1 MSSLIVNASNFSPMT
16 QMVYGK
22 PRVNTKG
29 GKSIN
34 ITNSGTRRSLMIHTP
49 MMLTYGVNE
58 HKNDDGST
66 SYDMNIQFPREEFET
81 DATRA
86 LKKMMMEMEEKIVQ
100 DAAINSRDWF
110 GKKYGDEVVQAFWTP
125 MLKYPKNKELMDG
138 SLDKTREPTLKIK
151 LPIWD
156 GQPKFEVYDL
166 KSNQIFP
173 NDNGLGPEE
182 VVQKG
187 SNVCCTLMC
196 GGIWITGSKF
206 GVTWKL
212 SQCAVKPP
220 ETFEKGKCYI
230 PGISAGLAS
239 GLAAATQDSTY
250 GSDGEDE
257 VPETNVTNTTPT
269 PTPTPSPEA
278 AETVVET
285 VVEQSKEQAAE
296 PAAEPVPEPVKKVSK
311 KKGGASV

>member
-166 KSNQIFP
+166 KSTQIFP

-187 SNVCCTLMC
+187 SNVCTVWILICRNYNLFIRTL
-196 GGIWITGSKF
+196 
-206 GVTWKL
+206 
-212 SQCAVKPP
+212 
-220 ETFEKGKCYI
+220 
-230 PGISAGLAS
+230 
-239 GLAAATQDSTY
+239 
-250 GSDGEDE
+250 
-257 VPETNVTNTTPT
+257 
-269 PTPTPSPEA
+269 
-278 AETVVET
+278 
-285 VVEQSKEQAAE
+285 
-296 PAAEPVPEPVKKVSK
+296 
-311 KKGGASV
+311 

>member
-1 MSSLIVNASNFSPMT
+1 MSSLIVNASNFAPTT

-58 HKNDDGST
+58 HKNDDGSV

-81 DATRA
+81 DATRS

-125 MLKYPKNKELMDG
+125 MLKYPKNKELLDG

-173 NDNGLGPEE
+173 NENGQGPES

-230 PGISAGLAS
+230 PGLS
-239 GLAAATQDSTY
+239 TQDTTY

-257 VPETNVTNTTPT
+257 IPAPVAAVVSTPAPVTPVPEPVP
-269 PTPTPSPEA
+269 PPEVEVEQPIKEVPVSEVP
-278 AETVVET
+278 AETV
-285 VVEQSKEQAAE
+285 A
-296 PAAEPVPEPVKKVSK
+296 EPVKKVSK
-311 KKGGASV
+311 KKVAASV

>member
-1 MSSLIVNASNFSPMT
+1 MSSLIVNASNFAPTT

-34 ITNSGTRRSLMIHTP
+34 ITNSTTRRSLMIHTP

-58 HKNDDGST
+58 HKNDDGTT

-81 DATRA
+81 DATRG

-173 NDNGLGPEE
+173 NDNGQGPEA

-230 PGISAGLAS
+230 PGLAMSTPTQES
-239 GLAAATQDSTY
+239 GY

-257 VPETNVTNTTPT
+257 APRPT
-269 PTPTPSPEA
+269 PTPTPVEA
-278 AETVVET
+278 AVEPVVET
-285 VVEQSKEQAAE
+285 VTE
-296 PAAEPVPEPVKKVSK
+296 PTPEPVAPVAEPVVETAEPVKKVSK
-311 KKGGASV
+311 KKAPVAV

>member
-1 MSSLIVNASNFSPMT
+1 MSSLIVNASNFAPTT

-34 ITNSGTRRSLMIHTP
+34 ITNSTTRRSLMIHTP

-58 HKNDDGST
+58 HKNDDGTT

-81 DATRA
+81 DATRG

-125 MLKYPKNKELMDG
+125 MLKYPKNKDLMDG

-173 NDNGLGPEE
+173 NDNGQGPEA

-220 ETFEKGKCYI
+220 ETVEKGKCYI
-230 PGISAGLAS
+230 PGLSMSAPTQES
-239 GLAAATQDSTY
+239 GY

-257 VPETNVTNTTPT
+257 APRPT
-269 PTPTPSPEA
+269 PTPATPESQPEPA
-278 AETVVET
+278 SEPAPESQPEPVTEPVAPVVEP
-285 VVEQSKEQAAE
+285 VAE
-296 PAAEPVPEPVKKVSK
+296 PEPVKKVRK
-311 KKGGASV
+311 KKAAAV

>member
-1 MSSLIVNASNFSPMT
+1 
-16 QMVYGK
+16 
-22 PRVNTKG
+22 
-29 GKSIN
+29 
-34 ITNSGTRRSLMIHTP
+34 MIHTP

-58 HKNDDGST
+58 HKNDDGTT

-81 DATRA
+81 DATRG

-125 MLKYPKNKELMDG
+125 MLKYPKNKDLMDG

-173 NDNGLGPEE
+173 NDNGQGPEA

-230 PGISAGLAS
+230 PGLAMSTPTQES
-239 GLAAATQDSTY
+239 GY

-257 VPETNVTNTTPT
+257 APRPSPT
-269 PTPTPSPEA
+269 PTPVETPVEP
-278 AETVVET
+278 VVET
-285 VVEQSKEQAAE
+285 VTE
-296 PAAEPVPEPVKKVSK
+296 PTPEPVAPVAEPVVESAEPVKKVSK
-311 KKGGASV
+311 KKTPAAV

>member
-1 MSSLIVNASNFSPMT
+1 MSSLIVNASNFAPTT

-34 ITNSGTRRSLMIHTP
+34 ITNSTTRRSLMIHTP

-58 HKNDDGST
+58 HKNDDGTT

-81 DATRA
+81 DATRG

-173 NDNGLGPEE
+173 NDNGQGPEA

-230 PGISAGLAS
+230 PGLAMSAPTQES
-239 GLAAATQDSTY
+239 GY

-257 VPETNVTNTTPT
+257 APRPT
-269 PTPTPSPEA
+269 PTP
-278 AETVVET
+278 VET
-285 VVEQSKEQAAE
+285 PVDTPVETPAPE
-296 PAAEPVPEPVKKVSK
+296 PVTEPTPEPVPEPAEPVKKVSK
-311 KKGGASV
+311 KKTAAAV

>member
-1 MSSLIVNASNFSPMT
+1 MSSLIVNASNFAPMT

-34 ITNSGTRRSLMIHTP
+34 ITNSTTRRSLMIHIP

-58 HKNDDGST
+58 HKNDDGTT

-81 DATRA
+81 DATRG

-173 NDNGLGPEE
+173 NDNGQGPEA

-230 PGISAGLAS
+230 PGLSMSAPTQES
-239 GLAAATQDSTY
+239 GY

-257 VPETNVTNTTPT
+257 APRPT
-269 PTPTPSPEA
+269 PTPAPEPVEPAPEPVETTPEPVA
-278 AETVVET
+278 PVVEP
-285 VVEQSKEQAAE
+285 E
-296 PAAEPVPEPVKKVSK
+296 PAAEPVKKVSK
-311 KKGGASV
+311 KKTAAAV

>member
-1 MSSLIVNASNFSPMT
+1 MSSLIVNASNFAPTT

-34 ITNSGTRRSLMIHTP
+34 ITNSTTRRSLMIHTP

-58 HKNDDGST
+58 HKNDDGTT

-81 DATRA
+81 DATRG

-173 NDNGLGPEE
+173 NDNGQGPEA

-230 PGISAGLAS
+230 PGLAMSAPTQES
-239 GLAAATQDSTY
+239 GY

-257 VPETNVTNTTPT
+257 APRPT
-269 PTPTPSPEA
+269 PTP
-278 AETVVET
+278 VET
-285 VVEQSKEQAAE
+285 PVDTPVETPAPEPVTEPTPEPVPE
-296 PAAEPVPEPVKKVSK
+296 PAAEPAEPVKKVSK
-311 KKGGASV
+311 KKTAAAV

>member
-1 MSSLIVNASNFSPMT
+1 MSSLIVNASNFAPTT

-34 ITNSGTRRSLMIHTP
+34 ITNSTTRRSLMIHTP

-58 HKNDDGST
+58 HKNDDGTT

-81 DATRA
+81 DATRG

-125 MLKYPKNKELMDG
+125 MLKYPKNKDLMDG

-173 NDNGLGPEE
+173 NDNGQGPEA

-230 PGISAGLAS
+230 PGLSMSAPTQES
-239 GLAAATQDSTY
+239 GY

-257 VPETNVTNTTPT
+257 APRPAPTPAQEPLETPAPEPVSEPT
-269 PTPTPSPEA
+269 PTPEPVATVEP
-278 AETVVET
+278 VVE
-285 VVEQSKEQAAE
+285 
-296 PAAEPVPEPVKKVSK
+296 PEPVKKVSK
-311 KKGGASV
+311 KKTAAAV

>member
-1 MSSLIVNASNFSPMT
+1 MSSLIVNASNFAPTT

-34 ITNSGTRRSLMIHTP
+34 ITNSTTRRSLMIHTP

-58 HKNDDGST
+58 HKNDDGTT

-81 DATRA
+81 DATRG

-125 MLKYPKNKELMDG
+125 MLKYPKNKDLMDG

-173 NDNGLGPEE
+173 NDIGQGPEA

-230 PGISAGLAS
+230 PGLSMSAPTQES
-239 GLAAATQDSTY
+239 GY

-257 VPETNVTNTTPT
+257 APRPAPAPT
-269 PTPTPSPEA
+269 PEPASEPAPESQPEPVTEPVA
-278 AETVVET
+278 PVVEP
-285 VVEQSKEQAAE
+285 VAE
-296 PAAEPVPEPVKKVSK
+296 PAAEPVKKVSK
-311 KKGGASV
+311 KKAAAV

>member
-1 MSSLIVNASNFSPMT
+1 
-16 QMVYGK
+16 
-22 PRVNTKG
+22 
-29 GKSIN
+29 
-34 ITNSGTRRSLMIHTP
+34 MIHTP

-58 HKNDDGST
+58 HKNDDGTT

-81 DATRA
+81 DATRG

-125 MLKYPKNKELMDG
+125 MLKYPKNKDLMDG

-173 NDNGLGPEE
+173 NDNGQGPEA

-230 PGISAGLAS
+230 PGLAMSAPTQES
-239 GLAAATQDSTY
+239 GY

-257 VPETNVTNTTPT
+257 APRPTPT
-269 PTPTPSPEA
+269 PTPTPVETPIEPV
-278 AETVVET
+278 AETVSEPTPEPVAP
-285 VVEQSKEQAAE
+285 VVE
-296 PAAEPVPEPVKKVSK
+296 PVVESSEPVKKVSK
-311 KKGGASV
+311 KKTAAAV

>member
-1 MSSLIVNASNFSPMT
+1 MSSLIVNASNFAPTT

-34 ITNSGTRRSLMIHTP
+34 ITNSATRRSLMIHTP

-173 NDNGLGPEE
+173 NEQGQTPDA

-230 PGISAGLAS
+230 PGLS
-239 GLAAATQDSTY
+239 TQDTTY

-257 VPETNVTNTTPT
+257 VPVSA
-269 PTPTPSPEA
+269 PSPVQATLPSTDLVPEPVPEVKEEPI
-278 AETVVET
+278 AEVVKEEPTVET
-285 VVEQSKEQAAE
+285 VA
-296 PAAEPVPEPVKKVSK
+296 EPVKKVSK
-311 KKGGASV
+311 KKAATSV

>member
-1 MSSLIVNASNFSPMT
+1 MSSLIVNASNFSPTT

-22 PRVNTKG
+22 PRVNAKG

-173 NDNGLGPEE
+173 NDTGEGPEV

-187 SNVCCTLMC
+187 SNICCTLMC

-230 PGISAGLAS
+230 PGLA
-239 GLAAATQDSTY
+239 QDSTY

-257 VPETNVTNTTPT
+257 VPTPT
-269 PTPTPSPEA
+269 PTPTSTPTPTPVAVAADPVAEPTPEPA
-278 AETVVET
+278 SEPAP
-285 VVEQSKEQAAE
+285 E
-296 PAAEPVPEPVKKVSK
+296 PAAEPVKKVSK
-311 KKGGASV
+311 KKTGPAAV